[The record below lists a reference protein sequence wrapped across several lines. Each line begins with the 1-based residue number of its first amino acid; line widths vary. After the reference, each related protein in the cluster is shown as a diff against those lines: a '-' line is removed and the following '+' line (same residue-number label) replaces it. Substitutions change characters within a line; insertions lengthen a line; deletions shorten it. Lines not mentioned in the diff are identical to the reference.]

1 MTRQLWGVMLGYCW
15 PWTFSFI
22 GNLQPNFMFG
32 KFWIFFD
39 RNLPPRFCCR
49 GVIQYKLNMGL
60 AWKVLNNQQRCCC
73 HKCVTYISVSH
84 VRLFVILRKTSCSE
98 TSVMGWLQRNQ
109 IRKKY
114 ATWSSN
120 GRRLQLYN
128 HTNRSGYSYTAG
140 CHPFFFSWS
149 KLLKFPFFIKWDT
162 VCKNDYKRKMPK
174 SVFSVSLITV

>member
-1 MTRQLWGVMLGYCW
+1 M
-15 PWTFSFI
+15 FI
-22 GNLQPNFMFG
+22 
-32 KFWIFFD
+32 
-39 RNLPPRFCCR
+39 
-49 GVIQYKLNMGL
+49 Y
-60 AWKVLNNQQRCCC
+60 
-73 HKCVTYISVSH
+73 
-84 VRLFVILRKTSCSE
+84 LRKTSCAE
-98 TSVMGWLQRNQ
+98 TCVMGWLQRNQ

-162 VCKNDYKRKMPK
+162 VCKKDYKRKIPK
-174 SVFSVSLITV
+174 AVFLSLIIVYVLTSKKLLTFQASIGLSQLMTSNARRYNISRICFKEDQTFTHFHSYKGDCLYSPDFMA